1 MYRLSIEIAN
11 LDEDMAEKAF
21 HKMVESLSLITELD
35 KKSVHVEPHD
45 DVRGVWASIDLADPE
60 FPSQA
65 WRQSMV
71 AVAKSLVNAILYNV
85 SKATIHVMIEPVK
98 LEGE

>member
-1 MYRLSIEIAN
+1 MHRLAIEIAN
-11 LDEDMAEKAF
+11 IDEDMAEKAF

-35 KKSVHVEPHD
+35 KKSVQVEPHD
-45 DVRGVWASIDLADPE
+45 DVRGVWASVDLLDPE
-60 FPSQA
+60 FPSQV

-71 AVAKSLVNAILYNV
+71 AATKSLLNAILYNV
-85 SKATIHVMIEPVK
+85 TKATIHVMIEPIK